1 MELGYSA
8 HEALKVKQA
17 VNPASYAAGTYY
29 NGDSVSSTAGIDTLG
44 EDEALVIV
52 NVGAIASTGTC
63 DVSLV
68 SNTTNT
74 SAGATAVT
82 DKDGTAQALAQ
93 MPDTGD
99 NLVWV
104 MRVRC
109 KDIHRYLFVKVV
121 TANAATILGV
131 SVVFTKGKTYPVTQD
146 NTVITAAKHN

>member
-1 MELGYSA
+1 MELGMSA

-17 VNPASYAAGTYY
+17 VPPASYAADTYFNGTATT
-29 NGDSVSSTAGIDTLG
+29 STGGIDCLG

-52 NVGAIASTGTC
+52 NVGLIASGGTC
-63 DVSLV
+63 DVSLY

-74 SAGATAVT
+74 SAASTAVT
-82 DKDGTAQALAQ
+82 DKDAVAQALAQ

-121 TANAATILGV
+121 TAVAATILSA
-131 SVVFTKGKTYPVTQD
+131 SVVFIKSKTYPVSQD